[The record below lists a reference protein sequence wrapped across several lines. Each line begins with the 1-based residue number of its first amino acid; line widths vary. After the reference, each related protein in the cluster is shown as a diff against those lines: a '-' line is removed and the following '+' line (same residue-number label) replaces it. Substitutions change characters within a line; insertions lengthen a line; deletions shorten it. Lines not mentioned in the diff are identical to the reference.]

1 MASFLAYGQTGSGK
15 THTVSGIIR
24 ALSKDLFNIS
34 DTVIHLSFIQIL
46 GNNITDLLLD
56 KDDDD
61 DDDTGGVSVMEDK
74 FGKINIVGAREI
86 MISDSQ
92 EFLFNTEAALSRRN
106 TSSTLKNDTSSRSHA
121 VCRIRYQ

>member
-24 ALSKDLFNIS
+24 ALSKDLFTNIS

-46 GNNITDLLLD
+46 GNNITDLLV
-56 KDDDD
+56 DD
-61 DDDTGGVSVMEDK
+61 DDDTGGVSVLEDK
-74 FGKINIVGAREI
+74 FGKINVVGATEM

>member
-24 ALSKDLFNIS
+24 ALSKDLFTNIS

-46 GNNITDLLLD
+46 GNNITDLLV
-56 KDDDD
+56 DD
-61 DDDTGGVSVMEDK
+61 DDDTGGVSMLEDK
-74 FGKINIVGAREI
+74 FGKINVVGATEM